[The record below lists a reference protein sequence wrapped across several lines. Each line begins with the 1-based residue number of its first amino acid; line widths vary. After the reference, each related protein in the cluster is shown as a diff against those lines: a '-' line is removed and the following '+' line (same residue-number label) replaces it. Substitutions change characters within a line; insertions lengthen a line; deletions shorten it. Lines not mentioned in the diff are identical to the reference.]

1 MGECWTGG
9 RRLPGNHSRAPLGV
23 LGVLV
28 VRAATRP
35 RRHVLPRAGT
45 DDDSLAPFCSLPS
58 RLPPGPRPA
67 LSTLASLLL
76 SSVHG
81 LAAAA
86 VAKAVAALPACSS
99 PAAAK
104 RDVLKDEDLDDIDD
118 LVRTIGDTSAKAK
131 GALPATATRAALS
144 ASPPPPITMPN
155 AENRAAAPP
164 PASSQS
170 PTTSL
175 TSTDMDAPL
184 SPPAARPL
192 RRVPSRRKSFP
203 DMRRRH
209 RKSSSA
215 SASSAVTAAV
225 STAVAPSLA
234 AAAPS
239 TAAGN
244 ATASGVKTPVGAAV
258 ARSVLPL
265 LVSSPTA
272 TATGAKSGL
281 VGAPRTPPPPRIL
294 VTTPDLVAA
303 DDDLHHHAAPSST
316 APGAGTTRLRRSRS
330 MSAGHAYTTISLVVR
345 ADPPTPRVVDELDLA
360 IAEDP
365 VDAVPPTPT
374 KDGGFAAKDDK
385 DDTRHHGHHRTDR
398 LSASAASLLPQG
410 AAASASANGA
420 TAAPA
425 RIMPPSA
432 LKRDSAKDLSAA
444 APSIPVIPH
453 SYHGDEYDDDAD
465 EPYQSPAVF
474 LQSSSGWDT
483 CFDWCQTVD
492 NDVPGTVLIAP
503 AATPPPGL
511 CIGGSSRSSTAP
523 PSPSTTA
530 TTSTLDIPVSAELG
544 PLLPRTASATSL
556 TDPPSPFRSTPGSPL
571 PVKSPRAST
580 ARAVRFSPAPP
591 QVFATY
597 AADEAAAMRQSV
609 PQARLL
615 YPDMHDLLAFQV
627 LMRRQHAFAHG
638 ASKLPGLKTDHAVC
652 GCGQLDADFSGVGKM
667 AVPTLEELEGPVKR
681 RVVTVFCGSEEA

>member
-1 MGECWTGG
+1 M
-9 RRLPGNHSRAPLGV
+9 A
-23 LGVLV
+23 
-28 VRAATRP
+28 
-35 RRHVLPRAGT
+35 
-45 DDDSLAPFCSLPS
+45 
-58 RLPPGPRPA
+58 
-67 LSTLASLLL
+67 
-76 SSVHG
+76 
-81 LAAAA
+81 
-86 VAKAVAALPACSS
+86 AVAALPACSS

-104 RDVLKDEDLDDIDD
+104 RDVLDDEDLDEIDD
-118 LVRTIGDTSAKAK
+118 LVRNIGNSAKAK
-131 GALPATATRAALS
+131 NAPTTATRAALS
-144 ASPPPPITMPN
+144 ASPPPPITLPN
-155 AENRAAAPP
+155 AETRAAPP
-164 PASSQS
+164 PASSPS

-175 TSTDMDAPL
+175 ISNDMDAPPL
-184 SPPAARPL
+184 SPTARPL

-209 RKSSSA
+209 RKSSSTGVA
-215 SASSAVTAAV
+215 AVSAV

-234 AAAPS
+234 ATAGGPS
-239 TAAGN
+239 TAAGT
-244 ATASGVKTPVGAAV
+244 ATASGVKTPVGAAG

-294 VTTPDLVAA
+294 VTAPDLVAA
-303 DDDLHHHAAPSST
+303 DDDHHHATALST

-330 MSAGHAYTTISLVVR
+330 TSAGHAYTTISLVVR

-374 KDGGFAAKDDK
+374 KDASAAGGTVAAADK
-385 DDTRHHGHHRTDR
+385 DDVRHHGHHRTDR
-398 LSASAASLLPQG
+398 LSASAASLPPG
-410 AAASASANGA
+410 AALAVANGA

-425 RIMPPSA
+425 RVMPPSA
-432 LKRDSAKDLSAA
+432 LKRDSAKDLSVA
-444 APSIPVIPH
+444 APSIPVIAH
-453 SYHGDEYDDDAD
+453 SYHGDDDDDND

-483 CFDWCQTVD
+483 CFDWCQAVD

-523 PSPSTTA
+523 PSPTTSA
-530 TTSTLDIPVSAELG
+530 TSSTLDIPVSAELG
-544 PLLPRTASATSL
+544 PPLPRTASTTSL

-571 PVKSPRAST
+571 PGKSPRAST

-638 ASKLPGLKTDHAVC
+638 ANKLPGLKTDHAVC
-652 GCGQLDADFSGVGKM
+652 GCGHLDADCSGVGKM

-681 RVVTVFCGSEEA
+681 RVVTVFCGAEEA